1 MGGQRG
7 RTAPQARVQVWV
19 LYPDQQELHQHVRGE
34 STVHIYGVSDTRT
47 IASLLPGLSIAAGG
61 LFAVPDLTL

>member
-1 MGGQRG
+1 
-7 RTAPQARVQVWV
+7 VWV